1 MVIRVSYFAIYQEL
15 MQKDSEEVQ
24 VRDGLS
30 VGQLFQMLTSHLKNQ
45 ERLLTS
51 TVFAINSDYAAV
63 ETVLKDG
70 DEVVFIPPVSGG

>member
-1 MVIRVSYFAIYQEL
+1 